1 MLIGFCREASAP
13 GLIAG
18 EGNRVVEARINWI
31 DGERFVASASSGHAV
46 VVDSDRVRNTASGPM
61 ELVLVGLCACTA
73 TDVVSILH
81 KKREP
86 FTALEVRAEAERAL
100 EPPSV
105 YTAIKL
111 IFQVSGKV
119 SRKAVED
126 AVRLSEG
133 KYCSVSA
140 MLKSTARI
148 TTEVRLD
155 ESAARERVGK

>member
-1 MLIGFCREASAP
+1 
-13 GLIAG
+13 
-18 EGNRVVEARINWI
+18 VVEAKINWI
-31 DGERFVASASSGHAV
+31 DGERFVASASSGHAL
-46 VVDSDRVRNTASGPM
+46 VVDSDRSRNTAAGPM

-86 FTALEVRAEAERAL
+86 FTALEVRAEAERAP

-111 IFQVSGKV
+111 IFRVSGKV

-155 ESAARERVGK
+155 DVADKQRAEK

>member
-1 MLIGFCREASAP
+1 M
-13 GLIAG
+13 
-18 EGNRVVEARINWI
+18 VEARINWI

-155 ESAARERVGK
+155 ESAVGERTEK